1 VTDPGSEL
9 ARRPTGPGFSDAV
22 TFSFADPAAGLYGLA
37 RLGLAG
43 ADGER
48 DASALA
54 VLFAGRE
61 PVAAQARGDLRVAP
75 DVGFEHLVLP
85 GLEATVDE
93 PLHHWSVRFGD
104 GPHGFD
110 VTFEASGPPAEL
122 EPSEPAARAGGMSGY
137 AQLCHVHGTA
147 RAGGRA
153 HEVRG
158 VGQRTHVWGE
168 PDWERIGSTRA
179 LAAWLDDGTG
189 VTALAVRPADAS
201 HHEGEA
207 TWAALLGAAGSLRVD
222 EPRLSTTYD
231 DAGRQR
237 RAGLELWVGA
247 EDTYPRRATGEVVCG
262 STLDLGRLRL
272 DCAFMR
278 WHMDGRTGSGHYDVL
293 RRA

>member
-1 VTDPGSEL
+1 
-9 ARRPTGPGFSDAV
+9 V
-22 TFSFADPAAGLYGLA
+22 TFSFADTAAGLYGLA

-54 VLFAGRE
+54 VLYAAGE
-61 PVAAQARGDLRVAP
+61 AVAAHARGDVRVEP
-75 DVGFEHLVLP
+75 DASFERLELP
-85 GLEATVDE
+85 GLEATIAE
-93 PLHHWSVRFGD
+93 PLREWTVRFGD
-104 GPHGFD
+104 GPHGFEL
-110 VTFEASGPPAEL
+110 TFEASGPPADL
-122 EPSEPAARAGGMSGY
+122 EPSEPAARAGGMTGY
-137 AQLCHVHGTA
+137 EQLCHVHGTA

-158 VGQRTHVWGE
+158 VGQRGHAWGE
-168 PDWERIGSTRA
+168 PDWERIGSTRT

-189 VTALAVRPADAS
+189 VTVSAVRPAGAS
-201 HHEGEA
+201 DHEDEA
-207 TWAALLGAAGSLRVD
+207 TWAALLGSAGSLRVD

-237 RAGLELWVGA
+237 RANLELWVGSD
-247 EDTYPRRATGEVVCG
+247 DTYPRRATGEVVCG
-262 STLDLGRLRL
+262 STLDLGQLRL

-278 WHMDGRTGSGHYDVL
+278 WRMGGHSGVGRYDLL